1 MTADARR
8 IPANPI
14 PDHMQELCLVRQPVF
29 EAVGTLLGYE
39 IRFRDNE
46 RGRLAFAQSLLS
58 GTFDTIRGDLPAFLA
73 CTREQLL
80 QDAIEIVDPRNAI
93 LLLPADLQVDDDVRS
108 VVARYCESGG
118 KIALDNLDDQPAPVE
133 ELLSY
138 ASWARV
144 DVRCGESPEIKNV
157 CNRLVRTG
165 SSEKPRLIADHVY
178 DNAQFDTAQEI
189 GFHAYQGSFFSRPE
203 PLPAADLPPSSISAI
218 RLLGMSRDPRIGD
231 KELEE
236 VLATDPVLTF
246 QLLRLVNSAALGA
259 RGLTSIGQAIR
270 VIGRT
275 SLQRWLAIAVAAS
288 RRSESGIDQELV
300 RQAIERARF
309 LEQMSSSVRDSG
321 TLFLVGLFSM
331 LDAVFRMP
339 LPELL
344 QRVTLSDEATR
355 ALLERQGPYADAIS
369 FAESYEMGLFEHAAE
384 IAEGMGVDSSRLG
397 EFYMQAVEW
406 THGALSTSMAKAA

>member
-1 MTADARR
+1 
-8 IPANPI
+8 
-14 PDHMQELCLVRQPVF
+14 MQQLCLVRQPVF
-29 EAVGTLLGYE
+29 EAEGALLGYE
-39 IRFRDNE
+39 IRFRDTE

-58 GTFDTIRGDLPAFLA
+58 GTFDAIRSDLPVFLS
-73 CTREQLL
+73 CSRDQLL

-93 LLLPADLQVDDDVRS
+93 LLLPGDLEVDDEVRS
-108 VVARYCESGG
+108 VVSRFCEAGG
-118 KIALDNLDDQPAPVE
+118 SIALDNLEAEPAPVE
-133 ELLSY
+133 ALLPY

-144 DVRCGESPEIKNV
+144 DVRCVESPEIE
-157 CNRLVRTG
+157 LVRDRVLHGG
-165 SSEKPRLIADHVY
+165 SAKARLIADHVY
-178 DNAQFDTAQEI
+178 DNDQFDLAQKI

-203 PLPAADLPPSSISAI
+203 ALPAADLPPSSISAI
-218 RLLGMSRDPRIGD
+218 RLLGMSRDNRVSD

-259 RGLTSIGQAIR
+259 RGLTSIGQALR
-270 VIGRT
+270 VIGRN

-288 RRSESGIDQELV
+288 RRSESAVDQELV

-309 LEQMSSSVRDSG
+309 LEQMASPGRDAG

-339 LPELL
+339 LPDLL
-344 QRVTLSDEATR
+344 QRVTLSEDATQ
-355 ALLERQGPYADAIS
+355 ALLERQGPYADALS
-369 FAESYEMGLFEHAAE
+369 FAESYEMGLFEHATAL
-384 IAEGMGVDSSRLG
+384 ATGMGVDASRLG

-406 THGALSTSMAKAA
+406 THGALSSSMAKAA